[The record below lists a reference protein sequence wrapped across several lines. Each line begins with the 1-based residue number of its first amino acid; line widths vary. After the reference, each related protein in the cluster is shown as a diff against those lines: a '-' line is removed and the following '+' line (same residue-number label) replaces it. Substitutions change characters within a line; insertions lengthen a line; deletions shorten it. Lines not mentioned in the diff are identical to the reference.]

1 MDILSPQKHF
11 NPMLKVKME
20 WYNDIRGRRGLM
32 GRRGRLGRGRRG
44 LMGRRGRRVVKIE
57 GNSFLLKY
65 QLAFIET
72 GKRVINFLIL

>member
-32 GRRGRLGRGRRG
+32 GRRGR
-44 LMGRRGRRVVKIE
+44 RVVKIE
-57 GNSFLLKY
+57 GNSFFTKISVSLY
-65 QLAFIET
+65 
-72 GKRVINFLIL
+72 